1 LGASGGAALPDRKGA
16 PMKLSRKKRPG
27 ADGSSASSDIAFLL
41 IIYFIVIAGFN
52 VNKGFLMNLP
62 AKDSSRLILKDDLL
76 RFELDGA
83 GNIIFQDGVI
93 GREEAER
100 LIKAGINS
108 NPNIAVI
115 LTISPAAPWQQVVS
129 FVESAQKL
137 QIDSFSF
144 TMKKDADIKEET

>member
-1 LGASGGAALPDRKGA
+1 V
-16 PMKLSRKKRPG
+16 KLSRKKRPG

-62 AKDSSRLILKDDLL
+62 AKDSSRLILKEDLL
-76 RFELDGA
+76 RFELDDA
-83 GNIIFQDGVI
+83 GSIIFQGNAVA
-93 GREEAER
+93 RVEAER
-100 LIKAGINS
+100 IIKTGINS

-115 LTISPAAPWQQVVS
+115 LTISPDAPWQQVVS

-137 QIDSFSF
+137 QVDSFSF
-144 TMKKDADIKEET
+144 TMKEESKEET